1 MNTQAYKKIGF
12 WVGLILFFGV
22 FLSTPPHSISNE
34 AWYIAAV
41 ALLMASWWGTEAIP
55 LPVTAL
61 LPLALFPLLQ
71 IMDFKEAAVS
81 YANPNIFLF
90 MGGFILALAI
100 QSSGLHKRIAFNVIA
115 SISNSA
121 TSLVGAFMGISFF
134 ISMWVMNTSTTLM
147 LLPICLAICSNIKES
162 LPNISPK
169 NSRNFE
175 ISLLLG
181 IAYAS
186 SIGGMSS
193 LVGTAPN
200 IVFAG
205 FMQENYAIEISFID
219 WMKIALPIGLIMLI
233 SGFLVLTKFIYP
245 ANFEINHIT
254 KKTINLN
261 LNKLGPMNRDEK
273 KVLVVFLI
281 TAFLWVTRTY
291 LKDYNIF
298 IGLTDAGIAIIA
310 AISLFIIPSQNKKT
324 DLLIWD
330 ETKKLPWGL
339 LILFGGG
346 LSLAKAINS
355 SGLGQWLG
363 EAFILAVNLKPWIM
377 VLLIVTFIIFLT
389 ELTSNTA
396 TTSTFLPIAASIAI
410 ATSIS
415 PLSIAIPLVLA
426 SSLAFMLP
434 VATPPN
440 AIVYGSG
447 KMTIRD
453 MIKAGFAL
461 NIIGIIIITIAYIL
475 IF

>member
-1 MNTQAYKKIGF
+1 MHIQAYKQIGF
-12 WVGLILFFGV
+12 WIGLILFFGV

-41 ALLMASWWGTEAIP
+41 ALLMASWWGSEAIP

-71 IMDFKEAAVS
+71 IMDFREAAVS

-115 SISNSA
+115 SVSNSA
-121 TSLVGAFMGISFF
+121 IALVGAFMGISFF

-147 LLPICLAICSNIKES
+147 LLPICLAICSNIKKS
-162 LPNISPK
+162 LPNIPQK
-169 NSRNFE
+169 NLRNFE

-181 IAYAS
+181 VAYAS

-245 ANFEINHIT
+245 ASFEINYKA
-254 KKTINLN
+254 KKTITSNLK
-261 LNKLGPMNRDEK
+261 KLGPITNDEK
-273 KVLVVFLI
+273 KVLIIFLV

-291 LKDYNIF
+291 LKEYNIF
-298 IGLTDAGIAIIA
+298 DGLTDAGIAIIA

-324 DLLIWD
+324 DLLVWD

-363 EAFILAVNLKPWIM
+363 ETFILAVNLKPWIM

-410 ATSIS
+410 ASSIS
-415 PLSIAIPLVLA
+415 PINIAIPLVLA

-447 KMTIRD
+447 KLTIAN

-461 NIIGIIIITIAYIL
+461 NIIGIIVITIAYIL